1 DVVDDTSW
9 FHVNGGLGGGEIG
22 CNYQTGNWVVGIEVD
37 GSWTALSGR
46 ANLIPPF
53 NNNFA
58 AETKE
63 RWLTMARGRA
73 GYAYRQWLWYITG
86 GVARADIDVQ
96 LFNELSPVN
105 TTGVQRVN
113 RVSWVAGLGTEYA
126 VTYSWSVKLE
136 ALYMDF
142 RTFRAFDVVN
152 GVVCGCDSQDIKLNQ
167 WVAPAGLTYK
177 WYSGHSQGGGS
188 VSGCR
193 RPRFPASRCDVDA
206 PLWRSQHATANR
218 RPAMER
224 CAGPRKAMTG
234 QCCRRSASS
243 SC

>member
-1 DVVDDTSW
+1 VQGGYGVGRSKFHNTGIFNGKFVPIADVVDDTSW

-152 GVVCGCDSQDIKLNQ
+152 GVVCDCDSQDIKLNQ
-167 WVAPAGLTYK
+167 WVARAGLNYK
-177 WYSGHSQGGGS
+177 W
-188 VSGCR
+188 
-193 RPRFPASRCDVDA
+193 
-206 PLWRSQHATANR
+206 
-218 RPAMER
+218 
-224 CAGPRKAMTG
+224 
-234 QCCRRSASS
+234 
-243 SC
+243 